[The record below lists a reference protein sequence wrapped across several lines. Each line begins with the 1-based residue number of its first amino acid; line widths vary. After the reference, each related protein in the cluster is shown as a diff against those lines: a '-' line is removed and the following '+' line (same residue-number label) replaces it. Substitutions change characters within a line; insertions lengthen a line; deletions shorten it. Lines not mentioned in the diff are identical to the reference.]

1 MASPEV
7 LNRLEQRA
15 VQAEQMI
22 ETLTNQIGQLQVC
35 VADTQKEKLRQENL
49 QLRQE
54 VERLKKSLLSSEKAQ
69 GITQYYDFNKQST
82 GSGTVNDT
90 PIDIQPSKQP
100 TPTATAATATAT
112 PPIGKVEKKE
122 ASEKK
127 ADKKEKKKID
137 GGEKG
142 GKGKKAEDEGPVDVS
157 RLDFR
162 VGRIVSAKK
171 HPDADTL
178 YVEEVDV
185 GENKMRTVVSGLV
198 KFVPVEEMQNRMAVL
213 LCNLKPAKMRGI
225 TSEAM
230 VMCASTPE
238 KVEILTPPVGSQPGD
253 IVQFEG
259 YTRNPDAVLNPK
271 KKIFETCAPD
281 LQTDAN
287 KVAVYKGVAF
297 TIPGKGEPVAQGGDQ
312 QAIMSTSCSIYTAIV
327 HRGLKRFGNRINFRL
342 PSRKVEV
349 DIPYRCLIFV
359 PEMKSWGGAR
369 KHCISI
375 FADLVVVQESQV
387 QGLADFI
394 RREKDKLRGSQHS
407 NYVLDNTATWVGV
420 RKKVWFDRRPVKHWR
435 DSEPDENNKRCGSLK
450 EDGKISDE
458 RCIKCRFF
466 VCSKSATFN

>member
-1 MASPEV
+1 MGITGCSAINCSNNSKWNRDLSFFRFPKDPKRLTLWLQACRRLDIMKVTPEYASNNLRLCSKHFTDSSFMNIVQRNSLVWDAVPSIFNFPEASPPRKSPKRKTPKSRVTPAKKRRRVEPV
-7 LNRLEQRA
+7 TKVKPNTGKPS
-15 VQAEQMI
+15 VP
-22 ETLTNQIGQLQVC
+22 ETGGPSKNSTGRRDITTQTDPDKIGQLQVC

-54 VERLKKSLLSSEKAQ
+54 VERLKNSLVNIEKAQ
-69 GITQYYDFNKQST
+69 GITQYYDFSKPSM

-90 PIDIQPSKQP
+90 PIDLQPSKQP
-100 TPTATAATATAT
+100 TPPTATATAS

-127 ADKKEKKKID
+127 ADKKEKKKSD

-162 VGRIVSAKK
+162 VGKIVSAKK

-198 KFVPVEEMQNRMAVL
+198 RFVPLEEMQNRMAVL

-297 TIPGKGEPVAQGGDQ
+297 TIPGKG
-312 QAIMSTSCSIYTAIV
+312 IV
-327 HRGLKRFGNRINFRL
+327 
-342 PSRKVEV
+342 
-349 DIPYRCLIFV
+349 
-359 PEMKSWGGAR
+359 M
-369 KHCISI
+369 
-375 FADLVVVQESQV
+375 ADTLANVQ
-387 QGLADFI
+387 
-394 RREKDKLRGSQHS
+394 
-407 NYVLDNTATWVGV
+407 
-420 RKKVWFDRRPVKHWR
+420 VK
-435 DSEPDENNKRCGSLK
+435 
-450 EDGKISDE
+450 
-458 RCIKCRFF
+458 
-466 VCSKSATFN
+466 